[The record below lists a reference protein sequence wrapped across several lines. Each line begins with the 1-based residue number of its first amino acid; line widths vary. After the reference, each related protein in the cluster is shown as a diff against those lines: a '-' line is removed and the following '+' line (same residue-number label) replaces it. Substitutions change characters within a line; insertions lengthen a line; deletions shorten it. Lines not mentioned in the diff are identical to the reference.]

1 MVWVGPAVHSGHTA
15 HLLKNEDA
23 WAKGTSTEPGAWTG
37 AWGLPCE
44 TTDPKVSFGG
54 HRSLCVGG
62 WGWAWG
68 HSHGYLSVGM
78 DHVGAWVRVSSSV
91 WQGGNGASTVSL
103 GGSVSVS
110 RVTPVSV
117 VSVRTFGYACRRG
130 TAGEL

>member
-1 MVWVGPAVHSGHTA
+1 MVWVGPAVHSGHAA

-37 AWGLPCE
+37 ARGLPCE

-54 HRSLCVGG
+54 HRGLWGG
-62 WGWAWG
+62 GAWG

-91 WQGGNGASTVSL
+91 WQGGNGAGTISL
-103 GGSVSVS
+103 GWECRCEPGDSAVSGECANIWVCMPQ
-110 RVTPVSV
+110 RNCWRTVT
-117 VSVRTFGYACRRG
+117 
-130 TAGEL
+130 